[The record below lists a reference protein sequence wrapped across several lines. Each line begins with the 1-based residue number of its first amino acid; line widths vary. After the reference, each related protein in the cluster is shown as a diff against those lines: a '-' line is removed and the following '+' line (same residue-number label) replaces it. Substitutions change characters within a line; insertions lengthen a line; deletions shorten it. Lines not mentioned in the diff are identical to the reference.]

1 MTSID
6 EYRRNDVYEI
16 INKIEKDCIRYSKL
30 MEEKKR
36 IGKLCTKLD
45 LIATV
50 SGVVI
55 TLIFSLLGSDEVIN
69 PKISIIVMEA
79 LFSAVAGLMLLI
91 TRVGNL
97 QNKKYYI
104 YEKIKNYSVEQL
116 NSIKILYSEV
126 FEDGEI
132 SKDDYEKIIKFKND
146 YEHKKIFIKS
156 ELGNGYTKIESS

>member
-6 EYRRNDVYEI
+6 EYRKNDVHEI
-16 INKIEKDCIRYSKL
+16 INKIEKDCFRYAKL
-30 MEEKKR
+30 MEQKKR
-36 IGKLCTKLD
+36 LGKLCTKLD

-55 TLIFSLLGSDEVIN
+55 TLIFSLLGSDEIIN

-97 QNKKYYI
+97 QNKKYYV
-104 YEKIKNYSVEQL
+104 YEKVKNYSVEQL
-116 NSIKILYSEV
+116 NTIKILYSEV

-132 SKDDYEKIIKFKND
+132 SKEDYAEIIEFKND
-146 YEHKKIFIKS
+146 YEHKKFFIKS
-156 ELGNGYTKIESS
+156 ELGNGYTKIEGS

>member
-1 MTSID
+1 MTNIND
-6 EYRRNDVYEI
+6 YRNNDVSEFI
-16 INKIEKDCIRYSKL
+16 RKLETDCSKYSNL

-50 SGVVI
+50 SGVLI
-55 TLIFSLLGSDEVIN
+55 TLIFSLLGSDEIIN
-69 PKISIIVMEA
+69 PKVSIIVMEA

-126 FEDGEI
+126 LEDGEI
-132 SKDDYEKIIKFKND
+132 SKEDYKKIIKFKDN

-156 ELGNGYTKIESS
+156 ELGNGYTKIENK

>member
-1 MTSID
+1 MTNID
-6 EYRRNDVYEI
+6 EYRKNDVYKFINEI
-16 INKIEKDCIRYSKL
+16 ERDCSKYSKL

-45 LIATV
+45 IATTV
-50 SGVVI
+50 SGVLI
-55 TLIFSLLGSDEVIN
+55 TLIFSVLGSDEVIN
-69 PKISIIVMEA
+69 PKVSIIVMEA

-97 QNKKYYI
+97 QNKKYYV
-104 YEKIKNYSVEQL
+104 YEKVKNYSVEQL

-132 SKDDYEKIIKFKND
+132 SKYDYEKIIKFKSD

-156 ELGNGYTKIESS
+156 ELGNGYTKIEK

>member
-1 MTSID
+1 MASID
-6 EYRRNDVYEI
+6 EYRKKDIHEI
-16 INKIEKDCIRYSKL
+16 ISKIEKDCTRYSGL

-36 IGKLCTKLD
+36 LGKLCTKLD

-55 TLIFSLLGSDEVIN
+55 TLIFSLLGSDDVID

-97 QNKKYYI
+97 QNKKYYV
-104 YEKIKNYSVEQL
+104 YEKVKNYSVEQL
-116 NSIKILYSEV
+116 NSIKVLYSNI

-132 SKDDYEKIIKFKND
+132 SKEDYEEIIKFKND

-156 ELGNGYTKIESS
+156 ELGNGYTKIESN